1 MHTHAP
7 WLLLIFR
14 IILYGSLY
22 TVGGRIM
29 EIEMP
34 TGKKLW
40 SDEAGADEAR
50 RAEKEISAEPTAG
63 LQAESTE
70 QQEKQRGSAELV
82 EGDLTELAKKVS
94 GAVPP
99 QWHDGWMQQR
109 PTIYVVPGDLAAGNT
124 DPYAPAAVCIGPFF
138 GPARRLT
145 EGMAKL
151 ERYKWCC
158 VRKLIVGRR
167 RREPAGPAAGSGA
180 RRPPPPD
187 WKPEVHEPLLRR
199 CVGAMTSLLPRIRAS
214 YSISS
219 SLDTIAGGD
228 AAAMGELKML
238 LEPEDDADMDMG
250 STLAENMLLDGCF
263 ILHRLLKMA
272 RIARR
277 AGKADIGGGGGD
289 DDDDDDW
296 TQVYGRCGVWGL
308 VTRDLLLLNN
318 QIPLFVV
325 RALLEQL
332 RGPVDGDDDALVDGG
347 LQLFSS
353 LHPRSRLQ
361 PPWPV
366 SLGDAHH
373 LLHLFYLSITNLP
386 SSMDRNKKHLP
397 LLPEL
402 TQWVPCAKELEDAG
416 VRFRARK
423 DGATT
428 SFLDIRFS
436 AAGSGSGV
444 LEIPPLQLYDY
455 SEPLFRNLV
464 AFEQTYPG
472 TPGHVTAYAI
482 FMDCLLKTSD
492 DMRLLH
498 RRGILLNHMNGDREA
513 ATGFFSRICAGALA
527 SADRNYLAPLM
538 EEVTTYQSASWPQW
552 RAALLRDYFGS
563 PWAAIA
569 VVVAALVVALTM
581 LQTFYAL
588 YAYYRPPKQS

>member
-1 MHTHAP
+1 MDP
-7 WLLLIFR
+7 
-14 IILYGSLY
+14 
-22 TVGGRIM
+22 
-29 EIEMP
+29 P
-34 TGKKLW
+34 
-40 SDEAGADEAR
+40 
-50 RAEKEISAEPTAG
+50 
-63 LQAESTE
+63 E
-70 QQEKQRGSAELV
+70 QQEKQHGSAEL
-82 EGDLTELAKKVS
+82 EEDFTELEKKVS

-99 QWHDGWMQQR
+99 QCHDGWMQR

-138 GPARRLT
+138 GRARRVT

-167 RREPAGPAAGSGA
+167 CGPGPAGTGTRRQPPEPA
-180 RRPPPPD
+180 D
-187 WKPEVHEPLLRR
+187 WKPEVHAPLLRR
-199 CVGAMTSLLPRIRAS
+199 CVDAMTSLLPSIRAS

-219 SLDTIAGGD
+219 SMDTIDGGD
-228 AAAMGELKML
+228 DNAVLELKML
-238 LEPEDDADMDMG
+238 LEPEDADMDMG

-272 RIARR
+272 RIAKR
-277 AGKADIGGGGGD
+277 ARKEGGGSS
-289 DDDDDDW
+289 DDDDDW

-332 RGPVDGDDDALVDGG
+332 KGSVDADEGDDVLVDGG

-353 LHPRSRLQ
+353 LHPRRLQ
-361 PPWPV
+361 LHQPSALAVPV

-373 LLHLFYLSITNLP
+373 LLHLFYMSITNLP
-386 SSMDRNKKHLP
+386 VPTQSSASASMDKKLP
-397 LLPEL
+397 PEL

-423 DGATT
+423 DGTAT
-428 SFLDIRFS
+428 SFLDIKFS
-436 AAGSGSGV
+436 AGSGV

-472 TPGHVTAYAI
+472 TPGDVTAYAI
-482 FMDCLLKTSD
+482 FMDCLVKTSD

-513 ATGFFSRICAGALA
+513 ATEFFSRICAGALA

-538 EEVTTYQSASWPQW
+538 DEVVTYQRGSWPQW
-552 RAALLRDYFGS
+552 RAVLLRDYFGS
-563 PWAAIA
+563 PWAVIA
-569 VVVAALVVALTM
+569 VVVAAVVVALTM

-588 YAYYRPPKQS
+588 YAYYQPPKQS

>member
-1 MHTHAP
+1 
-7 WLLLIFR
+7 
-14 IILYGSLY
+14 
-22 TVGGRIM
+22 
-29 EIEMP
+29 
-34 TGKKLW
+34 
-40 SDEAGADEAR
+40 
-50 RAEKEISAEPTAG
+50 
-63 LQAESTE
+63 
-70 QQEKQRGSAELV
+70 
-82 EGDLTELAKKVS
+82 
-94 GAVPP
+94 
-99 QWHDGWMQQR
+99 
-109 PTIYVVPGDLAAGNT
+109 
-124 DPYAPAAVCIGPFF
+124 
-138 GPARRLT
+138 
-145 EGMAKL
+145 
-151 ERYKWCC
+151 
-158 VRKLIVGRR
+158 
-167 RREPAGPAAGSGA
+167 
-180 RRPPPPD
+180 
-187 WKPEVHEPLLRR
+187 
-199 CVGAMTSLLPRIRAS
+199 MTSLLPRIRAS

-219 SLDTIAGGD
+219 SLDTVAGGGD
-228 AAAMGELKML
+228 GDGGNAMLELKML
-238 LEPEDDADMDMG
+238 LEPEDADMDMG

-272 RIARR
+272 RKRR
-277 AGKADIGGGGGD
+277 AAGKRSSGGGD
-289 DDDDDDW
+289 DDDDDW
-296 TQVYGRCGVWGL
+296 TQAYGRCGVWGL

-332 RGPVDGDDDALVDGG
+332 KGPVDADEGDDDVLVDGG
-347 LQLFSS
+347 LQLFGS
-353 LHPRSRLQ
+353 LHPRRLQ
-361 PPWPV
+361 PPAPAV
-366 SLGDAHH
+366 LGEAHH

-386 SSMDRNKKHLP
+386 VPIPTQSASSPEDKK

-416 VRFRARK
+416 VRIRARV
-423 DGATT
+423 DGTAT

-436 AAGSGSGV
+436 AGGV

-482 FMDCLLKTSD
+482 FMDCLVKTSD

-513 ATGFFSRICAGALA
+513 ATAGFFSSICAGALA

-538 EEVTTYQSASWPQW
+538 DEVVTYQSGSWPQW

-569 VVVAALVVALTM
+569 VVVAAFVVALTV

-588 YAYYRPPKQS
+588 YAYYQPPKQT